1 MVDFEVIGVPFDG
14 YGRAG
19 HQARAAGALRAA
31 GLVAA
36 LGDGTLDGGDIPLP
50 PPDSGRGPD
59 TSLINEPGLV
69 AMTDGL
75 RQRVGAALTA
85 GRFPVVVGGDCSA
98 LLGTVAGLRE
108 VVPAAG
114 LVFVDGHEDTMPLD
128 VSEDGEAANTEIGL
142 LLGLTGRLLRGPLAG
157 AFPVLGA
164 QELTVLGARD
174 AAWRAR
180 FNVGS
185 LREHGVWLRAL
196 DELATDPAGQAR
208 AAVEHLSGPF
218 RGWWL
223 HIDLDVLD
231 PVDFP
236 AQGLPDSDDIP
247 GGLSWDQL
255 TDLLRV
261 AVRTGGCLG
270 WSLVICDPDQD
281 PDGSAAR
288 RITELVGAVAA
299 EIRAG
304 SGGSRTATS
313 G

>member
-14 YGRAG
+14 YGRPG
-19 HQARAAGALRAA
+19 NQARAAGALRTA

-36 LGDGTLDGGDIPLP
+36 LGDGTLDGGDVPLP
-50 PPDSGRGPD
+50 PPDPGRGPD
-59 TSLINEPGLV
+59 TSLLNEPGLI

-75 RQRVGAALTA
+75 RQRVGGALAA

-98 LLGTVAGLRE
+98 LLGTVAGLRA
-108 VVPAAG
+108 VVPTAG

-157 AFPVLGA
+157 ALPVLGTD
-164 QELTVLGARD
+164 ELAVLGPRD

-185 LREHGVWLRAL
+185 LREHGVWLRSL
-196 DELATDPAGQAR
+196 DELVTDPAGQAR
-208 AAVEHLSGPF
+208 TAVAHLDGPS
-218 RGWWL
+218 RSWWL
-223 HIDLDVLD
+223 HVDLDVLD

-236 AQGLPDSDDIP
+236 AQGLPGFDDIP
-247 GGLSWDQL
+247 GGLSWAQL

-270 WSLVICDPDQD
+270 WSLVIYDPDQD
-281 PDGSAAR
+281 QDGSAAR
-288 RITELVGAVAA
+288 RIIELVGAVTG
-299 EIRAG
+299 EIRAVSDDG
-304 SGGSRTATS
+304 RTATP